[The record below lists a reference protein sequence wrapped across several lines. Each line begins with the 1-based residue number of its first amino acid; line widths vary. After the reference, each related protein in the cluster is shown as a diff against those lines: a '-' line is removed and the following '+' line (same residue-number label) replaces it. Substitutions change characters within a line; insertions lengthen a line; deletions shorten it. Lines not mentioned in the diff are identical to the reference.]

1 VFFDMQGASRH
12 LAAIGTIVD
21 GVDDVVM
28 LGESQLNP
36 PPDFA
41 GAVESAYLLG
51 VGSTAERSFTLL
63 QMQNILVTEGSV
75 TLPAFTS
82 TAAAR
87 GPETP

>member
-1 VFFDMQGASRH
+1 MQGASRH